1 MQISQLL
8 KIHKYK
14 FFDQQ
19 VELRSDHADTL
30 TLMDVMFRRFTMID
44 NVGETLKYEV
54 LTNVGKRAGI
64 LTKDY
69 CYIVEQPTRLSSL
82 AHGIILR
89 NTLARIRS
97 HLLFHAAALSYHGKG
112 VILAADSG
120 CGKTT
125 LTLALV
131 QQGFKFLSDEAA
143 ALGLNDGML
152 TPYPRSLL
160 LRMGTLK
167 LFQQKG
173 WELPSHQIALK
184 TDDRM
189 AIYFSSALLGDKCQ
203 PHCLIIMQQP
213 DEADDRLCQVT
224 LDCLPARL
232 WADLQPLVL
241 PTPES
246 LEKKRDFPVF
256 KVKEANVN
264 KVYEICEQQ
273 GVLVLDVAES
283 AVVPGYYE
291 NTPHLQE
298 ISKLTAAISLLQYFL
313 GSYRSAILQEDF
325 QGSVAGL
332 IQPLVNILAN
342 VKCYQLTPGHLDQ
355 TVEIINR
362 LVSK

>member
-1 MQISQLL
+1 MDLTKVL
-8 KIHKYK
+8 KTQHYK

-19 VELRSDHADTL
+19 IELRSDHADTL
-30 TLMDVMFRRFTMID
+30 TLMDVMFRRFAVMD
-44 NVGETLKYEV
+44 NGGETLKYEV
-54 LTNVGKRAGI
+54 LTNVGGRAGI

-69 CYIVEQPTRLSSL
+69 CYMVDQPARLSSL

-125 LTLALV
+125 TTLALV
-131 QQGFKFLSDEAA
+131 RQGFKFLSDEAS

-167 LFQQKG
+167 LFEQKG

-189 AIYFSSALLGDKCQ
+189 AIHFSSALLGDKCQ
-203 PHCLIIMQQP
+203 PHCLIIMRRP
-213 DEADDRLCQVT
+213 DEADDRTCQVT

-232 WADLQPLVL
+232 WADLQPLS
-241 PTPES
+241 TPDS
-246 LEKKRDFPVF
+246 FDKKKGFFPVF
-256 KVKEANVN
+256 KVKEANIN
-264 KVYEICEQQ
+264 KVYEVCEQQ

-283 AVVPGYYE
+283 AVAPRYYE
-291 NTPHLQE
+291 KTPHLQK

-313 GSYRSAILQEDF
+313 GSYRSALLQEDF

-332 IQPLVNILAN
+332 IEPLVNILAT
-342 VKCYQLTPGHLDQ
+342 VKCYQLTPGDLDQ
-355 TVEIINR
+355 TVEIINSV
-362 LVSK
+362 VSK